1 MSRNIRIA
9 IAAAVVLGAATASF
23 AGSPEGAQAF
33 WSSMWTAPKEETRP
47 TPTQPYA
54 LTGTQPATT
63 EPHGWALSTES
74 YGNREPRVVYYR
86 R

>member
-1 MSRNIRIA
+1 MTRNIRIA
-9 IAAAVVLGAATASF
+9 IAAAVVLGTATASL

-47 TPTQPYA
+47 TSAQPYA
-54 LTGTQPATT
+54 LTGMQPATT
-63 EPHGWALSTES
+63 EPRGWTLSTES
-74 YGNREPRVVYYR
+74 YGNGQPRVVYYR